1 MAVLKLNKTSQM
13 KDHFKSLQPLS
24 VSDLCEFVHDE
35 CIDINVKQPS
45 KLHQKGG
52 PFERSKC

>member
-1 MAVLKLNKTSQM
+1 MQINAQQKPSQ
-13 KDHFKSLQPLS
+13 
-24 VSDLCEFVHDE
+24 SDFCEFVHDE

-52 PFERSKC
+52 PFERSKCW